1 MILLAALCSCAS
13 ASKVLVLYD
22 DPLIRSTH
30 SRFLSGLHS
39 QGHTVTIKSVTDGSL
54 KLRDWDEWLYE
65 KLIIFAPGAAGEGRI
80 LVADMFHLWGHHQLA
95 ISDLYDHSL
104 ANMDRKHLSMGPNTT
119 QILEAM

>member
-1 MILLAALCSCAS
+1 MSRTAILLLAALCSCAA

-65 KLIIFAPGAAGEGRI
+65 KLIIFAPGAAGEGQI
-80 LVADMFHLWGHHQLA
+80 LVADIFHDLWGHQLA
-95 ISDLYDHSL
+95 VLNSAVTAWPKCLISHTGS
-104 ANMDRKHLSMGPNTT
+104 
-119 QILEAM
+119 

>member
-80 LVADMFHLWGHHQLA
+80 MVADMFSSLGPSASNSHLYG
-95 ISDLYDHSL
+95 HSL
-104 ANMDRKHLSMGPNTT
+104 ADMDAKHLSLGPKIT
-119 QILEAM
+119 QTLGPM